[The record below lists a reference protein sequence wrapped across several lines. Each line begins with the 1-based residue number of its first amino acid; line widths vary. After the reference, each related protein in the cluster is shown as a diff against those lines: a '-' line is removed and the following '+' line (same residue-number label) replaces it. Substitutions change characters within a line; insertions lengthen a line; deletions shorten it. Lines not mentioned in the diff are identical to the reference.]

1 LVTQAAPRDLQLER
15 WLTTVDRKT
24 RRHGMVDRTLRDDQT
39 GPLTIPLRFGF
50 KVLEIGPVAAFKLG
64 FTIVANRVG
73 HR

>member
-1 LVTQAAPRDLQLER
+1 MTQTEPRDVQFDR
-15 WLTTVDRKT
+15 WLSTVDRKT

-64 FTIVANRVG
+64 FTIIANKVG
-73 HR
+73 RR